1 MEAGSGVRHDRPGVK
16 RQQPPTETDGPMGPA
31 AAPASSSAASQW
43 PQDAALEEGG
53 TAIEMPSKAP
63 GEPAEPPTDG
73 YGGGTASEGADGQAS
88 HGEELGGRAFPYW
101 NKPSALS
108 RVATVLCDLGTWGVY
123 FGAGI
128 PLEDYRLSGMI
139 VAGVAGAGVGV
150 QLYRSAWEKSLRVLW
165 KVQPTLLSATW
176 WVGREARGWLL
187 AWNVDGSMNEA
198 ARVGRASR

>member
-1 MEAGSGVRHDRPGVK
+1 MD
-16 RQQPPTETDGPMGPA
+16 
-31 AAPASSSAASQW
+31 
-43 PQDAALEEGG
+43 
-53 TAIEMPSKAP
+53 
-63 GEPAEPPTDG
+63 
-73 YGGGTASEGADGQAS
+73 
-88 HGEELGGRAFPYW
+88 GRAFPYW

-108 RVATVLCDLGTWGVY
+108 GVATVLCDVGIWGVY

-139 VAGVAGAGVGV
+139 ATGVAGAGVGV
-150 QLYRSAWEKSLRVLW
+150 QMYRSAWEQSLRVLW

-198 ARVGRASR
+198 ARVGRASRYFWRCACKHRAMRPT